1 MFEGLR
7 SITKRIRQYV
17 QRCLGYKKAASRIDT
32 IVSDGFYPP
41 SQLDRVMKVRQLQ
54 QDNNEKLN
62 EMNEKI
68 ARTIRR
74 IEEVKRRMANA
85 RANEYEMERRSV
97 ADKKQQDPMDK
108 LKNRRLP
115 KLPIREF
122 SEFEDLH
129 EFIKFNRM
137 GKITEDEVQN
147 CDWQETFKQLCE

>member
-1 MFEGLR
+1 MFEGLSR
-7 SITKRIRQYV
+7 FTKRIREYV

-41 SQLDRVMKVRQLQ
+41 SQLERVMKMRKLQ
-54 QDNNEKLN
+54 QDNTEKLQ

-85 RANEYEMERRSV
+85 RANEMERKQNTAS
-97 ADKKQQDPMDK
+97 DKKHENPMDK

-147 CDWQETFKQLCE
+147 CNWQETFKQLCE